1 MKDKIGK
8 SGKPAREP
16 IFVIQKHDARNLHYD
31 MRLEINGV
39 LVSWAVPKGP
49 PLEAGAR
56 RLAIRT
62 EDHPIEYAEFEG
74 VIPEGQYG
82 AGTVTIWDSGTYDN
96 LRENKKKEEEEIEK
110 RAGKAADVIETAASR
125 AEEASEAKTAKSEEA
140 TKEEKIEEKVDIAE
154 SLKEGKIEIL
164 FKGKKIKGVY
174 YLIRTSIKD
183 GKEQW
188 LLIKAREL

>member
-1 MKDKIGK
+1 MKDKMK
-8 SGKPAREP
+8 ESSNPAGES

-56 RLAIRT
+56 RLAVRT
-62 EDHPIEYAEFEG
+62 EDHPVEYAGFEG
-74 VIPEGQYG
+74 TIPEGQYG
-82 AGTVTIWDSGTYDN
+82 AGTVTIWDSGTYIN
-96 LRENKKKEEEEIEK
+96 LRENRNKK
-110 RAGKAADVIETAASR
+110 G
-125 AEEASEAKTAKSEEA
+125 
-140 TKEEKIEEKVDIAE
+140 EEKEEKVDIAE
-154 SLKEGKIEIL
+154 SLKEGRIEIL

-188 LLIKAREL
+188 LLIKARQV